1 MSNNEPITDDL
12 ALKIKEILAQREV
25 KEVAV
30 GLHHTR
36 AAVLLPLFTKDGS
49 CHILFTKRSDKVRY
63 HKGEI
68 SFPGGNYD
76 AADEDLLAT
85 ALREAHEEI
94 GLRPQD
100 VSLLGGLDQMMTM
113 TDFIVSPFVGL
124 IPYPYTFIPSADEIA
139 EIIILP
145 LAGFLDAGVLQE
157 EYRTYNKK
165 TEKVSIYHSGGHVIW
180 GATALILRQFLE
192 LIPTEKLRG

>member
-1 MSNNEPITDDL
+1 MSRNDPITDDL
-12 ALKIKEILAQREV
+12 ALKIKEILAHREV
-25 KEVAV
+25 KQVTV
-30 GLHHTR
+30 GPGHTR
-36 AAVLLPLFTKDGS
+36 AAVLVPLFSKDGS
-49 CHILFTKRSDKVRY
+49 YHILFTKRSDKVRY

-100 VSLLGGLDQMMTM
+100 VHLLGPLDEMMTL
-113 TDFIVSPFVGL
+113 TDFVVSPFVGL
-124 IPYPYTFIPSADEIA
+124 IPYPYTFVPSSDEIA

-145 LAGFLDAGVLQE
+145 LAGFLKAGVLRE
-157 EYRTYNKK
+157 EYRAYNNK
-165 TEKVSIYHSGGHVIW
+165 TQKVSIYHSGGHIIW

-192 LIPTEKLRG
+192 LIPREELRG

>member
-1 MSNNEPITDDL
+1 MSRTEPKADNL
-12 ALKIKEILAQREV
+12 AQKIKEILAQREV

-30 GLHHTR
+30 GPGRTR
-36 AAVLLPLFTKDGS
+36 AAVLLPLFVKDGS

-76 AADEDLLAT
+76 ATDDDLLAT

-94 GLRPQD
+94 GLKPQD
-100 VSLLGGLDQMMTM
+100 VSLLGALDEMMTM
-113 TDFIVSPFVGL
+113 TDFIVSPFVGH
-124 IPYPYTFIPSADEIA
+124 IPYPYTFVPSPDEIE

-145 LAGFLDAGVLQE
+145 LAGFLKAGVLSE

-165 TEKVSIYHSGGHVIW
+165 TEKVPIYHSGGHVIW
-180 GATALILRQFLE
+180 GATARILRQFLD
-192 LIPTEKLRG
+192 LIPQEELKE

>member
-1 MSNNEPITDDL
+1 MSHTEPITDNL
-12 ALKIKEILAQREV
+12 ALKIKEILEHREV
-25 KEVAV
+25 KEVTA
-30 GLHHTR
+30 GPGRTR
-36 AAVLLPLFTKDGS
+36 AAVLLPLFVKDGS

-76 AADEDLLAT
+76 ASDEDLLAT

-100 VSLLGGLDQMMTM
+100 VFLLGALDEMTTM
-113 TDFIVSPFVGL
+113 TDFVVSPFVGL
-124 IPYPYTFIPSADEIA
+124 ISYPYTFVPSPDEID

-145 LAGFLDAGVLQE
+145 LAGFLKAGVLSE

-165 TEKVSIYHSGGHVIW
+165 TKKIPIYHSGEHVIW
-180 GATALILRQFLE
+180 GATARILQQFLE
-192 LIPTEKLRG
+192 LIPTEELRE

>member
-1 MSNNEPITDDL
+1 MSRTESSADDL
-12 ALKIKEILAQREV
+12 DMQIKEILAHREV
-25 KEVAV
+25 KQVAV
-30 GLHHTR
+30 VPGRTR
-36 AAVLLPLFTKDGS
+36 AAVLLPLFVKDGS

-76 AADEDLLAT
+76 ATDEDLLAT

-100 VSLLGGLDQMMTM
+100 VSLLGALDEMMTM
-113 TDFIVSPFVGL
+113 TDFVVSPFVGL
-124 IPYPYTFIPSADEIA
+124 IPYPYTFIPSPDEID

-145 LAGFLDAGVLQE
+145 LAGFLKKGVLKE

-180 GATALILRQFLE
+180 GATARILRQFLE
-192 LIPTEKLRG
+192 IIPPGKIR